1 MTSCKEIEDKVTVKR
16 TVFDVQID
24 LSEKIRKIRRRLK
37 FGLEFEG
44 DREEL
49 ARLEEK
55 LKAKQDRKDGQS

>member
-1 MTSCKEIEDKVTVKR
+1 M
-16 TVFDVQID
+16 QID

>member
-1 MTSCKEIEDKVTVKR
+1 MTSCKEINKGKNKPNI
-16 TVFDVQID
+16 FDVQID